1 MRDLLLDVKIEDFSP
16 EWDYTSGGAKLLI
29 CIKPSLDD
37 LYEQIESK
45 VTIRFG
51 ELDVPVRFLQ
61 GGVIKCNGKRQRASK
76 RSTCAPR
83 RLRRPKHH
91 VQGPAHYV

>member
-1 MRDLLLDVKIEDFSP
+1 MVSLAHPPPQQVRTVANEDLIYEALLEKSNSSSNHLLDIKIEDFSP

-37 LYEQIESK
+37 IYEQIESK

-51 ELDVPVRFLQ
+51 ELDVPVRFL
-61 GGVIKCNGKRQRASK
+61 
-76 RSTCAPR
+76 
-83 RLRRPKHH
+83 
-91 VQGPAHYV
+91 